1 MDDGAREDGRER
13 LECLLSFWLCLP
25 QWTPQA
31 VALLKRQYREAE
43 RGERQ
48 RRRKREEVWGKAG
61 EDVPQSACMSTAATM
76 CEYGRI

>member
-1 MDDGAREDGRER
+1 MMGRGR

-25 QWTPQA
+25 QWTLQA
-31 VALLKRQYREAE
+31 VALLKRQYREVE

-48 RRRKREEVWGKAG
+48 RRRKRGREVWGQAG
-61 EDVPQSACMSTAATM
+61 EDAPQSAFMSTAAVM